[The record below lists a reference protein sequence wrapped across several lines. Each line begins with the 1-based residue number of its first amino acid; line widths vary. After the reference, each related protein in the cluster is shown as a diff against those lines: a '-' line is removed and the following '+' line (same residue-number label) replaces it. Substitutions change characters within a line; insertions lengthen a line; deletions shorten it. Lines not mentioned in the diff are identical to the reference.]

1 MQERVTTQPLRCSAI
16 GVVPRQMVRFSGRV
30 GQERAPAGP
39 LKPEEESAMAPLF
52 FVTKIICNLIII
64 SKFAKILYLFW

>member
-30 GQERAPAGP
+30 GLERAPAGP
-39 LKPEEESAMAPLF
+39 LKLEEESNFFGFLF
-52 FVTKIICNLIII
+52 FFL
-64 SKFAKILYLFW
+64 FLYPKYM